1 METQHN
7 NISFEMNLYNLIH
20 DDHHLYL
27 EALDRKEQI
36 LAQLQAIKNRLAD
49 LPEGGFSCRVNGD
62 HYKCYRVQECTNTA
76 AANALIDQDHQNL
89 MTDQDYPKKS
99 AAESAPADQNHQ
111 KSAPADQDHHKR
123 VTHRYEYLPKTE
135 TPLIRQLA
143 LRKLLELRME
153 DLSNELKT
161 IEAYLGRFQRGCC
174 RAERYY
180 ASAGISELVNPMIE
194 ESRQQIVDWQ
204 NASYE
209 KSDYRPEDL
218 TVPTLGG
225 FNVRSKS
232 EALIADVLIERGI
245 PFRYENV
252 QLIGQR
258 KYSPD
263 FTILH
268 PATSGIIIWEHFGM
282 MDSSTYQSEY
292 WTKMSRYMNNGYL
305 PYVNLI
311 TTFETRENP
320 FDIHNANRIV
330 KMMFDR

>member
-36 LAQLQAIKNRLAD
+36 LAQLQAIQSRLAD
-49 LPEGGFSCRVNGD
+49 LPEGGFSCRVNGN
-62 HYKCYRVQECTNTA
+62 HYKCYRVQECPSTT
-76 AANALIDQDHQNL
+76 AANAL
-89 MTDQDYPKKS
+89 K
-99 AAESAPADQNHQ
+99 
-111 KSAPADQDHHKR
+111 DQDHHKR

-135 TPLIRQLA
+135 TSLIRQLA

-232 EALIADVLIERGI
+232 EALIANVLIERGI

>member
-1 METQHN
+1 MDNQFNST
-7 NISFEMNLYNLIH
+7 STEMNLYNLIH
-20 DDHHLYL
+20 DDHRLYL
-27 EALDRKEQI
+27 EALERKEQI
-36 LAQLQAIKNRLAD
+36 LAQLQAIKDRLAD
-49 LPEGGFSCRVNGD
+49 LPEGGFSCRINGD
-62 HYKCYRVQECTNTA
+62 RYKCYRVQECTGP
-76 AANALIDQDHQNL
+76 D
-89 MTDQDYPKKS
+89 
-99 AAESAPADQNHQ
+99 AESAPADL
-111 KSAPADQDHHKR
+111 DHHNSPDAENAQADPDHRKR

-135 TPLIRQLA
+135 ITLIRQLA
-143 LRKLLELRME
+143 LRKLLQLRME
-153 DLSNELKT
+153 DLNHELKT
-161 IEAYLGRFQRGCC
+161 VEAYLGRFQRGCC

-180 ASAGISELVNPMIE
+180 ASTGISELVNPMIE
-194 ESRQQIVDWQ
+194 ESRQQIVNWQ

-209 KSDYRPEDL
+209 KSDYKPEDL

-232 EALIADVLIERGI
+232 EALIANVLIERNI

-258 KYSPD
+258 MYTPD

-268 PATSGIIIWEHFGM
+268 PATSRIIIWEHFGM

-292 WTKMSRYMNNGYL
+292 WSKMSRYMNNGYL

-311 TTFETRENP
+311 TTFETRESP
-320 FDIHNANRIV
+320 FDIHKANRIV